1 MLNKE
6 LNGEME
12 VRTVSQVVDA
22 QDVGKH
28 VVDEQATDNFIVWC
42 FKRLRKH
49 LNDDLS
55 VEQLAELIPDNKFSV
70 LKKINE
76 HEASVLLGIKLDGLC
91 NGVLT
96 LDVNIYND
104 AIEAMFDGVGE
115 PCWSLFNTYNKIL
128 ATEIG
133 TYAKQRLINIGV
145 GDCIK
150 MVVVEVY
157 PDVGIDGKYY
167 TKRFVYNTE
176 EDDGTY
182 GDSVLVIDKPRNIFR
197 EWVENNL

>member
-12 VRTVSQVVDA
+12 FSTVS
-22 QDVGKH
+22 H
-28 VVDEQATDNFIVWC
+28 VVDTQTVDEQTEGNFITWC

-55 VEQLAELIPDNKFSV
+55 MEHLVQLIPDNRFSV
-70 LKKINE
+70 LKKLNDNGVSI
-76 HEASVLLGIKLDGLC
+76 LTDMKLDSLC
-91 NGVLT
+91 SGVLT
-96 LDVNIYND
+96 LNAYIYGD
-104 AIEAMFDGVGE
+104 AITAMFDGIGE

-133 TYAKQRLINIGV
+133 TYAKQRLTDIGV
-145 GDCIK
+145 DDCIK
-150 MVVVEVY
+150 MVVTEVH

-167 TKRFVYNTE
+167 TKRFIYNTE

-182 GDSVLVIDKPRNIFR
+182 GDSVLVVDKPRNTFR

>member
-6 LNGEME
+6 LNSEMA
-12 VRTVSQVVDA
+12 VSTASQVVDE
-22 QDVGKH
+22 QT
-28 VVDEQATDNFIVWC
+28 DENFITWC

-49 LNDDLS
+49 LNKDLS
-55 VEQLAELIPDNKFSV
+55 MEKLVQLIPYNRFSV
-70 LKKINE
+70 LKKLNDKGV
-76 HEASVLLGIKLDGLC
+76 SLLTDVRLDGLY
-91 NGVLT
+91 NGMLT
-96 LDVNIYND
+96 LNVSIYND
-104 AIEAMFDGVGE
+104 AITAMFDGIGE
-115 PCWSLFNTYNKIL
+115 PCWSLFNTFNKIL

-133 TYAKQRLINIGV
+133 TYAKQRLTDIGV

-150 MVVVEVY
+150 MVVTEVY

-176 EDDGTY
+176 EDNGTY
-182 GDSVLVIDKPRNIFR
+182 GDSVLVVDKPRNAFR

>member
-6 LNGEME
+6 LNSEME
-12 VRTVSQVVDA
+12 VRDVSQEVDA
-22 QDVGKH
+22 Q
-28 VVDEQATDNFIVWC
+28 TSDNFITWC

-55 VEQLAELIPDNKFSV
+55 MEHLVQLIPDNKFSV
-70 LKKINE
+70 LRKLNDNGVSI
-76 HEASVLLGIKLDGLC
+76 LTDMKLDGLC

-96 LDVNIYND
+96 LNAYIYGD
-104 AIEAMFDGVGE
+104 AITAMFDDIGE
-115 PCWSLFNTYNKIL
+115 PCWSLFNTFNKIL

-133 TYAKQRLINIGV
+133 TYTKQRLSDIGV

-150 MVVVEVY
+150 MVVTEVY

-167 TKRFVYNTE
+167 TKRFIYNTE

-182 GDSVLVIDKPRNIFR
+182 GDSVLVVDKPRNTFR

>member
-6 LNGEME
+6 LNGEMK
-12 VRTVSQVVDA
+12 VSTVS
-22 QDVGKH
+22 H
-28 VVDEQATDNFIVWC
+28 VVDTQTVDEQTEGNFITWC

-55 VEQLAELIPDNKFSV
+55 MEHLVQLIPDNRFSV
-70 LKKINE
+70 LKKLNDNGVSI
-76 HEASVLLGIKLDGLC
+76 LTDMKLDSLC
-91 NGVLT
+91 SGVLT
-96 LDVNIYND
+96 LNAYIYGD
-104 AIEAMFDGVGE
+104 AITAMFDGIGE

-133 TYAKQRLINIGV
+133 TYIKQRLTDIGV
-145 GDCIK
+145 DDCIK
-150 MVVVEVY
+150 MVVTEVY

-167 TKRFVYNTE
+167 TKRFIYNTE

-182 GDSVLVIDKPRNIFR
+182 GDSVLVVDKPRNTFR

>member
-6 LNGEME
+6 LNGELE
-12 VRTVSQVVDA
+12 VRNVSQVVDE
-22 QDVGKH
+22 QT
-28 VVDEQATDNFIVWC
+28 DENFITWC

-55 VEQLAELIPDNKFSV
+55 MEHLVQLIPDNRFSV
-70 LKKINE
+70 LKKLNDNGVSI
-76 HEASVLLGIKLDGLC
+76 LTDMKLDGLC
-91 NGVLT
+91 SGVLT
-96 LDVNIYND
+96 LNAYIYCD
-104 AIEAMFDGVGE
+104 AITAMFDGIGE

-133 TYAKQRLINIGV
+133 TYAKQRLTDIGV
-145 GDCIK
+145 DDCIK
-150 MVVVEVY
+150 MVVIEVY

-182 GDSVLVIDKPRNIFR
+182 GDSVLVVDKPRNTFR

>member
-12 VRTVSQVVDA
+12 VSTASQ
-22 QDVGKH
+22 

-55 VEQLAELIPDNKFSV
+55 MEHLVQLIPDNRFSV
-70 LKKINE
+70 LKKLNDNGV
-76 HEASVLLGIKLDGLC
+76 SVLTDVRLDELY

-96 LDVNIYND
+96 LNVSIYDD
-104 AIEAMFDGVGE
+104 AITAMFDGTGE

-133 TYAKQRLINIGV
+133 TYAKQRLTNIGV
-145 GDCIK
+145 GDCVK
-150 MVVVEVY
+150 MVVTEVY

-167 TKRFVYNTE
+167 TKRFIYNTE

-182 GDSVLVIDKPRNIFR
+182 GDSVLVVDKPRNAFR

>member
-1 MLNKE
+1 MLNNE

-12 VRTVSQVVDA
+12 VSTVSQVVDE
-22 QDVGKH
+22 QSVCKH
-28 VVDEQATDNFIVWC
+28 VVDEQATDNFIIWY

-55 VEQLAELIPDNKFSV
+55 MKHIVQLIPDNRFSV
-70 LKKINE
+70 LKKLYDNGV
-76 HEASVLLGIKLDGLC
+76 SVLTDVRLDGLY
-91 NGVLT
+91 NGILT
-96 LDVNIYND
+96 LNVSIYDD
-104 AIEAMFDGVGE
+104 AITAMFDGIGE
-115 PCWSLFNTYNKIL
+115 PCWSLFNTFNKIL

-133 TYAKQRLINIGV
+133 TYAKQRLTDIGV

-167 TKRFVYNTE
+167 TKRFIYNTE